1 MLAPFALHEAM
12 PAPSPP
18 TNESEWT
25 VTFSLCHSQRG
36 EEEQGC
42 ENDEVHCQT
51 DWCSPSR

>member
-1 MLAPFALHEAM
+1 MLASFALLEAM

-25 VTFSLCHSQRG
+25 VTFSLCESQRV

-51 DWCSPSR
+51 D